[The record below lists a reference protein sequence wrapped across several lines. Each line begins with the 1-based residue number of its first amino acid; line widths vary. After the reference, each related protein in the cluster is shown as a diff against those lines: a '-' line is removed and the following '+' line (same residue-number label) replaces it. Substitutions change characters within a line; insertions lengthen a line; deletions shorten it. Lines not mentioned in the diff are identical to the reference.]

1 LTPTSA
7 RRKVAADIEEQGMRL
22 ERLPPAMAERLA
34 TLDCPN
40 FSTTPWAD
48 GPALAVR
55 RVAIV
60 SSAGLVVRGE
70 RPFRGRDADYRV
82 IPSDTAP
89 NDLLCSHLSI
99 NFDRTGFQ
107 EDWNVVFPLDRLNE
121 LAAAGAIGSVAATHY
136 SFMGATDPVLMEEAA
151 RDVANRL
158 KQDRV
163 DAVILSPV

>member
-1 LTPTSA
+1 MTRLT
-7 RRKVAADIEEQGMRL
+7 D
-22 ERLPPAMAERLA
+22 LPPAQAKRLA
-34 TLDCPN
+34 ELECPD
-40 FSTTPWAD
+40 FATRPWVA
-48 GPALAVR
+48 GPPLAAR

-70 RPFRGRDADYRV
+70 NPFRGRDPDYRA
-82 IPSDTAP
+82 IPADTAP
-89 NDLLCSHLSI
+89 AELLIGHISI

-121 LAAAGAIGSVAATHY
+121 LAAEGVIGSVAETHY
-136 SFMGATDPVLMEEAA
+136 SFMGATDPVEMEPYA
-151 RDVANRL
+151 RELAGHL